1 MKEEE
6 IVYSLK
12 NKQDIL
18 NSDEYLNDKSFL
30 LNYLKK
36 CEEEYK
42 LEVEKQKK
50 YKKYTKFLNAKKEVH
65 KEVSIIPLVNKE
77 QVNYNSEQLEIKDYY
92 NDILIAET
100 FEELDIVLPKSDI
113 LFNNKLNLILI
124 KINKDINEINE
135 LLNKET
141 EVNFRS
147 ELINDLTKLQKAKE
161 LLIDYRDYEIVSL
174 DETEEHNNI
183 YHLIFVPNSNG
194 KSNFASDL
202 KNNISDHNKE
212 KVVNTLNK
220 LIHRNMPVYKRLTKN
235 QNTRIAGISEARI
248 GDHCRIFLDRYSVN
262 NESFIFVIAALEK
275 KYNSSNY
282 YNDFLE
288 KRVADYRV
296 YRQYI
301 LPELAINSDDI
312 INRHDEIF
320 NLITNL
326 WGASYEKTYRKNK

>member
-65 KEVSIIPLVNKE
+65 KEVPIIPLVNKE

-141 EVNFRS
+141 EVNFRN
-147 ELINDLTKLQKAKE
+147 ELINDL
-161 LLIDYRDYEIVSL
+161 
-174 DETEEHNNI
+174 N
-183 YHLIFVPNSNG
+183 
-194 KSNFASDL
+194 
-202 KNNISDHNKE
+202 
-212 KVVNTLNK
+212 
-220 LIHRNMPVYKRLTKN
+220 
-235 QNTRIAGISEARI
+235 
-248 GDHCRIFLDRYSVN
+248 
-262 NESFIFVIAALEK
+262 
-275 KYNSSNY
+275 
-282 YNDFLE
+282 
-288 KRVADYRV
+288 
-296 YRQYI
+296 
-301 LPELAINSDDI
+301 
-312 INRHDEIF
+312 
-320 NLITNL
+320 
-326 WGASYEKTYRKNK
+326 

>member
-65 KEVSIIPLVNKE
+65 KEVPIILLVNKE

-141 EVNFRS
+141 EVNFRN

-174 DETEEHNNI
+174 DETEENNDT
-183 YHLIFVPNSNG
+183 YP
-194 KSNFASDL
+194 
-202 KNNISDHNKE
+202 
-212 KVVNTLNK
+212 
-220 LIHRNMPVYKRLTKN
+220 
-235 QNTRIAGISEARI
+235 
-248 GDHCRIFLDRYSVN
+248 
-262 NESFIFVIAALEK
+262 K
-275 KYNSSNY
+275 KF
-282 YNDFLE
+282 YNDLQF
-288 KRVADYRV
+288 
-296 YRQYI
+296 
-301 LPELAINSDDI
+301 
-312 INRHDEIF
+312 
-320 NLITNL
+320 
-326 WGASYEKTYRKNK
+326 

>member
-65 KEVSIIPLVNKE
+65 KEVPIIPLVNKE

-141 EVNFRS
+141 EVNFRN

-174 DETEEHNNI
+174 DETEENNDT

-194 KSNFASDL
+194 KSNFAM
-202 KNNISDHNKE
+202 I
-212 KVVNTLNK
+212 
-220 LIHRNMPVYKRLTKN
+220 
-235 QNTRIAGISEARI
+235 
-248 GDHCRIFLDRYSVN
+248 
-262 NESFIFVIAALEK
+262 
-275 KYNSSNY
+275 
-282 YNDFLE
+282 
-288 KRVADYRV
+288 
-296 YRQYI
+296 
-301 LPELAINSDDI
+301 
-312 INRHDEIF
+312 
-320 NLITNL
+320 
-326 WGASYEKTYRKNK
+326 

>member
-65 KEVSIIPLVNKE
+65 KEVPIIPLVNKE

-141 EVNFRS
+141 EVNFRN
-147 ELINDLTKLQKAKE
+147 ELIND
-161 LLIDYRDYEIVSL
+161 
-174 DETEEHNNI
+174 
-183 YHLIFVPNSNG
+183 
-194 KSNFASDL
+194 
-202 KNNISDHNKE
+202 
-212 KVVNTLNK
+212 
-220 LIHRNMPVYKRLTKN
+220 
-235 QNTRIAGISEARI
+235 
-248 GDHCRIFLDRYSVN
+248 
-262 NESFIFVIAALEK
+262 
-275 KYNSSNY
+275 
-282 YNDFLE
+282 
-288 KRVADYRV
+288 
-296 YRQYI
+296 
-301 LPELAINSDDI
+301 
-312 INRHDEIF
+312 
-320 NLITNL
+320 
-326 WGASYEKTYRKNK
+326 

>member
-65 KEVSIIPLVNKE
+65 KEVPIIPLVNKE

-141 EVNFRS
+141 EVNFRN
-147 ELINDLTKLQKAKE
+147 ELINDLTKL
-161 LLIDYRDYEIVSL
+161 
-174 DETEEHNNI
+174 
-183 YHLIFVPNSNG
+183 
-194 KSNFASDL
+194 
-202 KNNISDHNKE
+202 
-212 KVVNTLNK
+212 
-220 LIHRNMPVYKRLTKN
+220 
-235 QNTRIAGISEARI
+235 
-248 GDHCRIFLDRYSVN
+248 
-262 NESFIFVIAALEK
+262 
-275 KYNSSNY
+275 
-282 YNDFLE
+282 
-288 KRVADYRV
+288 
-296 YRQYI
+296 
-301 LPELAINSDDI
+301 
-312 INRHDEIF
+312 
-320 NLITNL
+320 
-326 WGASYEKTYRKNK
+326 